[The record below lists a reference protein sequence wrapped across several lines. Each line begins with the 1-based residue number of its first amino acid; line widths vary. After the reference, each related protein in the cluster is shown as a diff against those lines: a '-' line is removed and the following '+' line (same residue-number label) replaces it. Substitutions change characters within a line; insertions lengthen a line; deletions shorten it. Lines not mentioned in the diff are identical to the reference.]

1 MSNAS
6 VAPPAL
12 PRATLRT
19 LLALAWPV
27 VLARSS
33 QSVVSLSDALMVA
46 PLGESALAATTTGAM
61 NTFAFIILP
70 MGTVFIVQSFAAQL
84 FGRGDLTAARRY
96 AWYGLILAA
105 VAMVVSVVATP
116 LVGPTLR
123 LFRFSPEV
131 HDLQTRYIGVRMWSL
146 GAVVGTEALGNWFA
160 GLGNTRIQMRASLVT
175 MASNVLL
182 NWVFIYGKLGAPALG
197 VTGAALANTIASW
210 LGFALVA
217 YVFFAR
223 HERATRPRGPLAL
236 RFSELVRM
244 VRFGFPNGVN
254 WFMEFG
260 AFLLFIN
267 AIVTPLGTLPL
278 AAMNVIM
285 TLNSVAFMPAFGLSS
300 AGAILVGHAI
310 GRGAKDEV
318 PAIVWRT
325 ARVTM
330 TWQMT
335 VGLVY
340 FLLPGPLLM
349 LFAPPGDAGA
359 LVRVGAG
366 MLQISGLWQAFDALG
381 LTFGEALRAA
391 GDTTWCMWARL
402 ILAWLVFCPW
412 RTWSSPCGAAG
423 RSARWRRS
431 CSTSSAWRR
440 CSCCGSD
447 PAPGA
452 GFNSRRRSRPWPDRG
467 APPWL
472 APGVE
477 PPSHSAVKGTRGLG
491 PKVPLARADN
501 GCVAGGL
508 ARTFRGTSPAVAVGG
523 LACR

>member
-1 MSNAS
+1 MNQPPL
-6 VAPPAL
+6 APPAPL
-12 PRATLRT
+12 PKATLRT

-46 PLGESALAATTTGAM
+46 PLGEAALAATTTGAM

-84 FGRGDLTAARRY
+84 FGRGDLVAARRY

-105 VAMVVSVVATP
+105 MAMLVSLVASP

-123 LFRFSPEV
+123 LFRFTPEV
-131 HDLQTRYIGVRMWSL
+131 HDLQTRYIAVRLWSL
-146 GAVVGTEALGNWFA
+146 GAIVGVEALGNWFA

-175 MASNVLL
+175 MVSNVFL
-182 NWVFIYGKLGAPALG
+182 NWVFIYGKLGAPSLG

-210 LGFALVA
+210 LGLAVVA
-217 YVFFAR
+217 FVFVR
-223 HERATRPRGPLAL
+223 HEHTSGVRGKPLAL
-236 RFSELVRM
+236 RVSELVRM
-244 VRFGFPNGVN
+244 VRFGLPNGIN

-267 AIVTPLGTLPL
+267 AIVAPLGTLPL

-300 AGAILVGHAI
+300 AGAILVGQAI
-310 GRGAKDEV
+310 GRGVKDQV
-318 PAIVWRT
+318 SAIVWRT

-330 TWQMT
+330 AWQCT
-335 VGLVY
+335 VGLLY
-340 FLLPGPLLM
+340 FLVPGPLLA
-349 LFAPPGDAGA
+349 LFAPQGDAGA

-366 MLQISGLWQAFDALG
+366 MLALSGLWQLFDALG

-402 ILAWLVFCPW
+402 VVAWLVFMPVAYW
-412 RTWSSPCGAAG
+412 VVTVRGGGPIGAVASIVFYIVCLAALLVLRF
-423 RSARWRRS
+423 RSG
-431 CSTSSAWRR
+431 AWKRIQ
-440 CSCCGSD
+440 
-447 PAPGA
+447 
-452 GFNSRRRSRPWPDRG
+452 
-467 APPWL
+467 L
-472 APGVE
+472 TE
-477 PPSHSAVKGTRGLG
+477 PE
-491 PKVPLARADN
+491 
-501 GCVAGGL
+501 
-508 ARTFRGTSPAVAVGG
+508 PAVA
-523 LACR
+523 